1 MSDKTLEKLLQEIQ
15 TQCLDGELTV
25 VDAVRRIDNLVG
37 GVRAAEYQPGV
48 KAKVYTPA
56 GDYKLQ
62 SGGYRSRCEERN
74 VALLVGLYDLARAHG
89 SMQPGGVHAGRSCST
104 KHHTDGINDIRMK

>member
-56 GDYKLQ
+56 GDYKPNQ
-62 SGGYRSRCEERN
+62 VVIEVDAKRN

-89 SMQPGGVHAGRSCST
+89 SMQPEEST
-104 KHHTDGINDIRMK
+104 QDAVAAPNTTPTESMISE